1 MDRCDSVRE
10 INASCEGQYRP
21 LTERPRSTLEEEKN
35 TTGSLDGSLREHI
48 RSFGAPGA
56 LALLAFGY
64 RAVEIWREEFP
75 RDWEAVK
82 EKAQARKKEKEAEE
96 KSAKNRKA

>member
-1 MDRCDSVRE
+1 M
-10 INASCEGQYRP
+10 
-21 LTERPRSTLEEEKN
+21 EEERKTN
-35 TTGSLDGSLREHI
+35 TSLDESLRERI

-56 LALLAFGY
+56 LAVLAFGY

-82 EKAQARKKEKEAEE
+82 EKAEARKKEREAEK
-96 KSAKNRKA
+96 KSAKNAKA

>member
-1 MDRCDSVRE
+1 MDRFGSTFAPSV
-10 INASCEGQYRP
+10 
-21 LTERPRSTLEEEKN
+21 
-35 TTGSLDGSLREHI
+35 LR
-48 RSFGAPGA
+48 GA
-56 LALLAFGY
+56 LAVLAFGY

-82 EKAQARKKEKEAEE
+82 KKAQARKKEKEAEE

>member
-1 MDRCDSVRE
+1 M
-10 INASCEGQYRP
+10 
-21 LTERPRSTLEEEKN
+21 EEERKTN
-35 TTGSLDGSLREHI
+35 TSLDESLRERI

-56 LALLAFGY
+56 LAVLAFGY

-82 EKAQARKKEKEAEE
+82 EKAEARKKEREAEK
-96 KSAKNRKA
+96 KSAKNPKA